1 MSKTLN
7 GAIAHTQNNAFVSP
21 YFEQSSPLGACLNAV
36 TDDCSL
42 DALETVKADYQT
54 FLNQIADTLDVIAE
68 RENLAQKCPPHVSY
82 SEAGN
87 VASSIDLMASLVRL
101 SADMGLAIDQR
112 ISQKMEDK
120 Q

>member
-36 TDDCSL
+36 TDDCTL
-42 DALETVKADYQT
+42 DALEAVRTDYQT
-54 FLNQIADTLDVIAE
+54 FQNQIADVLSVIAE
-68 RENLAQKCPPHVSY
+68 RENLARLAPADVSY
-82 SEAGN
+82 SEAVN
-87 VASSIDLMASLVRL
+87 VAGAIDLMASLVRL

-112 ISQKMEDK
+112 ISQKMEGK
-120 Q
+120 